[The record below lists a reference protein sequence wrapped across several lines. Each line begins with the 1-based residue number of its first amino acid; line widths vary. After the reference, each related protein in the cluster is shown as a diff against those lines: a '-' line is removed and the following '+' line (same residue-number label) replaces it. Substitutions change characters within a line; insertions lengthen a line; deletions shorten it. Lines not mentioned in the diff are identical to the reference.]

1 MENSVTSELLLKETS
16 FQILAA
22 AFEVHNVL
30 GSGFLENVYQNAFVK
45 ELLSRDLKVEV
56 QKAISIS
63 YKGEE
68 VGSYNAD
75 IVVNSEIILE
85 LKALESLAKIHEAQ
99 LLNYLKGTGL
109 KLGFLINF
117 GKEKVEYKRMVV

>member
-45 ELLSRDLKVEV
+45 ELFSRGLNVEA

-85 LKALESLAKIHEAQ
+85 LKASESLAKIHEAQ

>member
-1 MENSVTSELLLKETS
+1 MTDCISSELILKETS

-22 AFEVHNVL
+22 AFEVHNIL
-30 GSGFLENVYQNAFVK
+30 GSGFLENVYQKALTK
-45 ELLSRDLKVEV
+45 ELISRGLQADE
-56 QKAISIS
+56 QKTITVM

-68 VGSYNAD
+68 VGSYCAD
-75 IVVNSEIILE
+75 IVVNEEIILE

-99 LLNYLKGTGL
+99 LLNYLRGTGL